1 MTTPFPKG
9 LGRSASKRTRST
21 ESSRSGTPTPVPKA
35 LKTQADQ
42 ASSGDVRVP
51 AFLRQ
56 SGSGTLLCIG
66 DANLHDS
73 LGVIEIRTKFQDLEY
88 QQMLRI
94 AEGRSD
100 PASNWAQDNTT
111 QTKLRNRYQ
120 NVQPWDKSRIRLRVA
135 PGDSDYINASPISL
149 TDARTG
155 TVYSYIAAQGP
166 KQTGLSHF
174 WHMIWQQ
181 TTDVAVI
188 VMLTPTAE
196 SDGREKCFQY
206 FPLDEET
213 EAISIDPVEATEA
226 APVGRVKLTEVHFD
240 EASKSTVRKLLMSL
254 GEDSKVIWHIL
265 FSGWPDFE
273 VPQNEDRVALFE
285 LLRLSSQKISEHS
298 NPRII
303 HCSAGVGRS
312 GSFIALEFLLG
323 QIDSGAIA
331 DIKGNEDPIY
341 DTVNRLRE
349 QRMTMVQN
357 ETQFAFLY
365 EVVRERFIKSQQAPQ
380 ISGIQMLPSDIAAAS
395 VKDNHEEQGKE
406 HDKYLVEDGDVQIN
420 AVKGK
425 APVSV

>member
-1 MTTPFPKG
+1 MTTPFAKG
-9 LGRSASKRTRST
+9 LGRSASKRARST

-56 SGSGTLLCIG
+56 SAS
-66 DANLHDS
+66 D
-73 LGVIEIRTKFQDLEY
+73 VRTKFQDLEY

-120 NVQPWDKSRIRLRVA
+120 NVQPWDKSRIRLRVS
-135 PGDSDYINASPISL
+135 PGESDYINASPISL
-149 TDARTG
+149 TDQRTG
-155 TVYSYIAAQGP
+155 TVSSYIAAQGP
-166 KQTGLSHF
+166 KQAGLSQF

-181 TTDVAVI
+181 TSDVAVI

-206 FPLDEET
+206 FPLGEET
-213 EAISIDPVEATEA
+213 EAISIDPLEVTEA

-240 EASKSTVRKLLMSL
+240 KASKSTVRKLLMSF

-273 VPQNEDRVALFE
+273 VPQNEDRAALFE
-285 LLRLSSQKISEHS
+285 LLKLSAEKISEHS

-331 DIKGNEDPIY
+331 DIKGDEDPIY

-357 ETQFAFLY
+357 EVQFAFLY
-365 EVVRERFIKSQQAPQ
+365 EVIREQFVKSQQGQ
-380 ISGIQMLPSDIAAAS
+380 QTSGIQMLASDIKAAL
-395 VKDNHEEQGKE
+395 VGEHHEEQGKRQE
-406 HDKYLVEDGDVQIN
+406 KSLVKDGN
-420 AVKGK
+420 AQNNADQGK
-425 APVSV
+425 APVSS

>member
-21 ESSRSGTPTPVPKA
+21 ESSRSGTPTPIPKA

-56 SGSGTLLCIG
+56 PASDI
-66 DANLHDS
+66 
-73 LGVIEIRTKFQDLEY
+73 TKKFEALEKL
-88 QQMLRI
+88 QVQRI
-94 AEGRSD
+94 DEGRSD
-100 PASNWAQDNTT
+100 PASNWAQDNTI
-111 QTKLRNRYQ
+111 QTKLRNRYG

-135 PGDSDYINASPISL
+135 PGESDYINASPISL
-149 TDARTG
+149 TDPRTG

-181 TTDVAVI
+181 TSDVAVI

-196 SDGREKCFQY
+196 RDGREKCFQY
-206 FPLDEET
+206 FPLDEKT

-226 APVGRVKLTEVHFD
+226 APGGRVKLTEVHFD

-254 GEDSKVIWHIL
+254 GEESKVIWHIL
-265 FSGWPDFE
+265 FSGWPDFD
-273 VPQNEDRVALFE
+273 VPQNENRAALFE
-285 LLRLSSQKISEHS
+285 LLKLSSEKVSEHS

-323 QIDSGAIA
+323 QVDSGAIA

-341 DTVNRLRE
+341 ETVNRLRE
-349 QRMTMVQN
+349 QRISMVQS
-357 ETQFAFLY
+357 EVQFAFLY
-365 EVVRERFIKSQQAPQ
+365 EVVREQFIKSQQAPQ
-380 ISGIQMLPSDIAAAS
+380 TSGIQMLPSDIEAALVREHHEEPGEEHEKS
-395 VKDNHEEQGKE
+395 LVKD
-406 HDKYLVEDGDVQIN
+406 GDAQIN
-420 AVKGK
+420 ADKGK
-425 APVSV
+425 APVSS